1 MSPTSTFQ
9 KSHVSNSLNNLPNMS
24 CFIPNNA
31 IAIVLTIH
39 PKILTVQFC
48 KKYLL
53 TDVSL
58 TSQTPVDHH

>member
-39 PKILTVQFC
+39 PKF
-48 KKYLL
+48 
-53 TDVSL
+53 
-58 TSQTPVDHH
+58 